1 MDIFQFLT
9 HEQFRASL
17 ELINGWLLFSH
28 LAISEG
34 VELKNPVFRLNKSL
48 GSAFEKEGNTYA
60 HPPTHTH
67 TEKKRNFETQHKR
80 TSVID

>member
-17 ELINGWLLFSH
+17 ELSNGWLFSH

-34 VELKNPVFRLNKSL
+34 VGLKNPVFRLNKSL
-48 GSAFEKEGNTYA
+48 GSAFEKERNTRS
-60 HPPTHTH
+60 PTNTHTH
-67 TEKKRNFETQHKR
+67 TEKTKFRDPAQTD
-80 TSVID
+80 ICD

>member
-17 ELINGWLLFSH
+17 ELINGWLFSH

-34 VELKNPVFRLNKSL
+34 VGLKNPVFRLNKSL
-48 GSAFEKEGNTYA
+48 GSAFEKERNTRS
-60 HPPTHTH
+60 PTNTH
-67 TEKKRNFETQHKR
+67 REKKRNFETQHKR
-80 TSVID
+80 DICD

>member
-1 MDIFQFLT
+1 MDIFQFLA

-17 ELINGWLLFSH
+17 ELISGWLFSR

-34 VELKNPVFRLNKSL
+34 VGLKNPVFRLNKSL
-48 GSAFEKEGNTYA
+48 GSAFEKERNTRS
-60 HPPTHTH
+60 PTNTQ
-67 TEKKRNFETQHKR
+67 KKRNFETQHKL

>member
-17 ELINGWLLFSH
+17 ELINGWLFSH

-34 VELKNPVFRLNKSL
+34 VGLKNPVFRLNKSL
-48 GSAFEKEGNTYA
+48 GSSFEKE
-60 HPPTHTH
+60 
-67 TEKKRNFETQHKR
+67 
-80 TSVID
+80 